1 MSKSPDKPARPAT
14 ATSSETSRPT
24 VRHAVIQLLRD
35 FNMTTIFG
43 NPGSTEL
50 PLFLDFPPDFRYQ
63 LGLQEAVV
71 VGMADGYAQATRNA
85 AFINLHSAAGVGN
98 AMGAIFTAYKNGTP
112 LVITAGQQAR
122 AILPYDP
129 FLSSANAAEL
139 PKPYVKYS
147 IEPARA
153 EDVPQALARAYYM
166 AMQQPCGPV
175 LVSIPAD
182 DWARPCSYV
191 EPRMVSTA
199 IAPEPKVLEHMG
211 AALDACQRPAF
222 VVGSGV
228 DRDSAWDSVLQLAE
242 RHNARVWTAPMCS
255 RAGFP
260 GDHRLFA
267 GYLPAEREKIV
278 ALLGGHDLILVLGA
292 PAFTY
297 HVEGTG
303 PHIPEGASLFQM
315 VDDANIAAWT
325 PNGTSLI
332 CSTDLGV
339 QALLN
344 RPAPPARPL
353 PDARRQPARAEA
365 SSPMSVAY
373 LLQTL
378 DEVRARDSI
387 IVEEAPSARPV
398 MHRYMP
404 IYLSETF
411 YTMASGG
418 LGYGMAATIGV
429 ALGKPGRRIISLI
442 GDGSSLYTFQ
452 ALWNAVQ
459 LQLPITFIIV
469 KNGRYAALEEFAP
482 TFGFEPG
489 SQLEGCSLPGI
500 DFVALAKGM
509 GCKAVHVVDAA
520 ALHETLRTGLQSD
533 GPVLLEIDVA

>member
-1 MSKSPDKPARPAT
+1 MSKSPVKPARPAT
-14 ATSSETSRPT
+14 TTSSETSRPT

-182 DWARPCSYV
+182 DWARPCNYV
-191 EPRMVSTA
+191 ESRMVSTA

-353 PDARRQPARAEA
+353 PEARRQPARAEP

-459 LQLPITFIIV
+459 LKLPITFIIV

-509 GCKAVHVVDAA
+509 GCKAVHVDDAA
-520 ALHETLRTGLQSD
+520 ALHDALRTGLQSD